1 MKEDLIVW
9 SPMYST
15 GIKILDDQHKGL
27 CNIINELFNH
37 STGDEVEERNYFKEV
52 IQEMVQYIKEHF
64 ATEEKIMLA
73 TKYPGYA
80 EQKKSHDEFTLK
92 VINSVRDF
100 EAGKRLVLVKLAN
113 FLKEWLLSHIA
124 IMDIQ
129 YADYF
134 KGIATRKAD
143 GKLSITMND
152 VHMEITPKS

>member
-1 MKEDLIVW
+1 MI
-9 SPMYST
+9 
-15 GIKILDDQHKGL
+15 
-27 CNIINELFNH
+27 
-37 STGDEVEERNYFKEV
+37 
-52 IQEMVQYIKEHF
+52 
-64 ATEEKIMLA
+64 A
-73 TKYPGYA
+73 TKYPGYP
-80 EQKKSHDEFTLK
+80 EQKKAHDEFTLK
-92 VINSVRDF
+92 VVNSVRDF

-152 VHMEITPKS
+152 VHLELDHKH